1 MRQTRSDSI
10 ARKMFFSVL
19 ALLAISAVVALAPLA
34 YADPPDPTWVSG
46 IWDDDDFDNV
56 VEAVSNT
63 LVGADSDPAVVLSI
77 EPSPSLLPLPVEQN
91 DAIAR
96 PLDWFEGRAPP
107 RA

>member
-1 MRQTRSDSI
+1 MPQKRSDSI
-10 ARKMFFSVL
+10 ARKTLLSVL
-19 ALLAISAVVALAPLA
+19 ALLAISALVALAPLA

-56 VEAVSNT
+56 VDVVSNT
-63 LVGADSDPAVVLSI
+63 LVGADPCPTVVLSI
-77 EPSPSLLPLPVEQN
+77 EPSSSFLPLCVESSHT
-91 DAIAR
+91 IAC